1 MNMVHRSLLA
11 FVFCLTAVASIAT
24 AGNAQADIHDFTA
37 DLRPS
42 VTVTGPVVTLGD
54 LFEGD
59 IMRPEKAVAKAPE
72 PGQRFVLGAKWLS
85 DLARTYG
92 IDWRPSNT
100 YDRATVYRE
109 GQTISQ
115 SDILDHLRGEL
126 ALHGLPSNYGL
137 EVVTPLSSVTVST
150 DVAPEIGIREPYF
163 DEESRVFSAVIE
175 VPRGAPSA
183 QFIPV
188 RGLVFP
194 TVTVPTLK
202 QNISKNTLITDDMI
216 TLVDIK
222 ADNVYRDT
230 IMDPRLLVGKSP
242 RTYIRSGEP
251 VRDTDVIRVSLV
263 DIPVPVQNLRED
275 AKITTAHLHWVTVN
289 QSDLSDNVITDMN
302 RLIGLSP
309 RRFLPSGAP
318 IRSSDVH
325 SVVPV
330 EIPVAIRDIRR
341 GTLVTD
347 RDYHWVTVNEHEI
360 NGDVLYDDYDIEG
373 LVARRTVR
381 AGQAFRDRD
390 LRTPI
395 VVDRGKIVTIKLNT
409 PYMQLS
415 AKGKALEKGG
425 AHETIKVVNT
435 LSNKTILATIVD
447 ADTVRV
453 DSLQTAMQ

>member
-1 MNMVHRSLLA
+1 M
-11 FVFCLTAVASIAT
+11 
-24 AGNAQADIHDFTA
+24 
-37 DLRPS
+37 
-42 VTVTGPVVTLGD
+42 
-54 LFEGD
+54 
-59 IMRPEKAVAKAPE
+59 
-72 PGQRFVLGAKWLS
+72 
-85 DLARTYG
+85 
-92 IDWRPSNT
+92 
-100 YDRATVYRE
+100 
-109 GQTISQ
+109 
-115 SDILDHLRGEL
+115 
-126 ALHGLPSNYGL
+126 
-137 EVVTPLSSVTVST
+137 
-150 DVAPEIGIREPYF
+150 
-163 DEESRVFSAVIE
+163 
-175 VPRGAPSA
+175 
-183 QFIPV
+183 
-188 RGLVFP
+188 RGLAFP

-275 AKITTAHLHWVTVN
+275 TKITPAHLQWVTVN

>member
-11 FVFCLTAVASIAT
+11 FMFCLTAVASIAT

-163 DEESRVFSAVIE
+163 DEESRVFSAVMKCPE
-175 VPRGAPSA
+175 A
-183 QFIPV
+183 
-188 RGLVFP
+188 
-194 TVTVPTLK
+194 
-202 QNISKNTLITDDMI
+202 
-216 TLVDIK
+216 
-222 ADNVYRDT
+222 
-230 IMDPRLLVGKSP
+230 PRLHNLFP
-242 RTYIRSGEP
+242 CAAWRSQP
-251 VRDTDVIRVSLV
+251 
-263 DIPVPVQNLRED
+263 
-275 AKITTAHLHWVTVN
+275 
-289 QSDLSDNVITDMN
+289 
-302 RLIGLSP
+302 
-309 RRFLPSGAP
+309 
-318 IRSSDVH
+318 
-325 SVVPV
+325 
-330 EIPVAIRDIRR
+330 
-341 GTLVTD
+341 
-347 RDYHWVTVNEHEI
+347 
-360 NGDVLYDDYDIEG
+360 
-373 LVARRTVR
+373 
-381 AGQAFRDRD
+381 
-390 LRTPI
+390 
-395 VVDRGKIVTIKLNT
+395 
-409 PYMQLS
+409 
-415 AKGKALEKGG
+415 
-425 AHETIKVVNT
+425 
-435 LSNKTILATIVD
+435 
-447 ADTVRV
+447 
-453 DSLQTAMQ
+453 